1 MTEPGPRPDGP
12 APTPA
17 PPAAPPAFTTAPDA
31 PPAGVPAFLPAGEV
45 PGSAAP
51 ASSAPPSAPETV
63 EAAPPAEKLTER
75 PHPLTPL
82 IRGWVVL
89 LAIVFGIGREFI
101 PDGSEDPGPMPP
113 LEFLLAGIA
122 LVALLAVAAGFLSW
136 RFTRFVVDED
146 ELRLDT
152 GAVFRSSQRIAF
164 ERVQAIDV
172 VQPFAARLFG
182 LAELQIDI
190 GGGESAKL
198 RYLSLKR
205 AHELRDYLLA
215 RARGLTGAP
224 AAASELTAGEVLSDL
239 THEDEVLV
247 RVDPATLLLAAVT
260 SHEFIAILGGGI
272 VALAL
277 TWAFDLGL
285 ASLGLIIPL
294 GSALIGF
301 LAQRVTGQFNYT
313 LSRRPAGLR
322 ITRGLTSLT
331 SQSLPARRVQAIQLS
346 QSLIWRRL
354 GLFRI
359 DLEVIGW
366 GAMTS
371 DENDKGVNTIMLPA
385 GNAEQVRT
393 ALAALWPSADYERV
407 PLEPAPRSA
416 RWLHPLSAPFLR
428 WGFDDRLFVAQ
439 HGWLVRRWQVVPHNR
454 AQSVRITQGPV
465 SRRLGLADLAVH
477 TAGMHL
483 AVHAEGTDAA
493 RLRERAAELQV
504 HLHQRPEH
512 DVSEPPPVAVTAEPV
527 DAPATNPYLT
537 APGPSPYLYGPGSN
551 PYPSAPPAAG
561 PQAPPGWPDGSAP
574 PTRPGPTW
582 QA

>member
-1 MTEPGPRPDGP
+1 MTDIGDARRPAEPVPPSP
-12 APTPA
+12 APQGYPTVSPEFPTA
-17 PPAAPPAFTTAPDA
+17 PTQPVVGEAPPDA
-31 PPAGVPAFLPAGEV
+31 PPPAPV
-45 PGSAAP
+45 
-51 ASSAPPSAPETV
+51 
-63 EAAPPAEKLTER
+63 EKLTER

-89 LAIVFGIGREFI
+89 LAIILGVGREFI
-101 PDGSEDPGPMPP
+101 PDGSETGGRLPP
-113 LEFLLAGIA
+113 LQFLLAGIA

-136 RFTRFVVDED
+136 RFTRFVVDAE

-152 GAVFRSSQRIAF
+152 GAIFRSSQRIAF

-172 VQPFAARLFG
+172 VQPFAARLFR

-205 AHELRDYLLA
+205 AYELRDYLLA
-215 RARGLTGAP
+215 RARGHRTAAAPEVQLSTGA
-224 AAASELTAGEVLSDL
+224 VLSDL
-239 THEDEVLV
+239 SHEDEVLV
-247 RVDPATLLLAAVT
+247 RIDPATLLLAAVT
-260 SHEFIAILGGGI
+260 SHEFIGILASGLIAIG
-272 VALAL
+272 L
-277 TWAFDLGL
+277 TMAFDLGL
-285 ASLGLIIPL
+285 ASLGLLIPL
-294 GSALIGF
+294 GSGLVGF

-346 QSLIWRRL
+346 QSLIWRSL
-354 GLFRI
+354 GLYRI

-366 GAMTS
+366 GAVTT
-371 DENDKGVNTIMLPA
+371 DENDKGVSTIMLPA

-393 ALAALWPSADYERV
+393 ALAALWPSADFQHV

-454 AQSVRITQGPV
+454 AQSVRITQGPL
-465 SRRLGLADLAVH
+465 SRRLGLADLSVH
-477 TAGMHL
+477 TAGIHL
-483 AVHAEGTDAA
+483 SVHAEGTDAA
-493 RLRERAAELQV
+493 TLRDRAATLQAY
-504 HLHQRPEH
+504 LHQRPEH
-512 DVSEPPPVAVTAEPV
+512 DVSEP
-527 DAPATNPYLT
+527 L
-537 APGPSPYLYGPGSN
+537 PGTEV
-551 PYPSAPPAAG
+551 PPAATASQQPPTPG
-561 PQAPPGWPDGSAP
+561 IPGSTAPFPPGWGQ
-574 PTRPGPTW
+574 G
-582 QA
+582 